1 MSWKLN
7 VYEVP
12 GRKVVITEGV
22 GKSTPEK
29 VKEMTDYVLTK
40 GKSFGG
46 KWAYAPIID
55 KLEPILD
62 PETQQA
68 FTNLH
73 VVCEKAGCVAFA
85 FIAGGMAS
93 IKVQAKRHQQT
104 SHADKLVTEYF
115 RTKEEALDWLKEEFE
130 I

>member
-12 GRKVVITEGV
+12 GRKVVLTEGV
-22 GKSTPEK
+22 GKATAEA
-29 VKEMTDYVLTK
+29 VKEVTDYVLTK

-46 KWAYAPIID
+46 KWAYVPSID
-55 KLEPILD
+55 KMEPILD

-68 FTNLH
+68 LANLH
-73 VVCEKAGCVAFA
+73 TVCENAGCVAFA
-85 FIAGGMAS
+85 FIDGGMAS
-93 IKVQAKRHQQT
+93 IKVQAKRHQQK

-115 RTKEEALDWLKEEFE
+115 RTREDALDWLKEEFE

>member
-7 VYEVP
+7 VYDVP
-12 GRKVVITEGV
+12 GRKVVITEGL
-22 GKSTPEK
+22 GKATAAA

-55 KLEPILD
+55 KLEPILE

-68 FTNLH
+68 FANLH
-73 VVCEKAGCVAFA
+73 VVCENAGCAAFA
-85 FIAGGMAS
+85 FIDGGMAS